1 MPSALTPRLQ
11 RMAPYFI
18 IGWLL
23 GVLIVARPSLEDRAL
38 PRTVRTRAAEFY
50 EPPLHPGTVALG
62 QVLFSV
68 LGLAVFTRRRTR
80 SPVPVRSN

>member
-1 MPSALTPRLQ
+1 
-11 RMAPYFI
+11 MAPYFI

-23 GVLIVARPSLEDRAL
+23 GVLIVARPNFEDHAS
-38 PRTVRTRAAEFY
+38 PRTARTRAAEFY

-68 LGLAVFTRRRTR
+68 LGLAVFTRRRAR